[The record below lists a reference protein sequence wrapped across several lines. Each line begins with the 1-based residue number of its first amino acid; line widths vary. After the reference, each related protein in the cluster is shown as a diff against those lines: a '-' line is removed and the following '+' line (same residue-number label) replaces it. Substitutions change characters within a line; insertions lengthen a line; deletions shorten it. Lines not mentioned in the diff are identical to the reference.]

1 MSGTM
6 IALRVAQKELKQLR
20 QQLANADKV
29 IRDLIQQSRDTPR
42 EAYVSG
48 SAREAEQLF
57 VHVLEDEWNKVIE

>member
-29 IRDLIQQSRDTPR
+29 IKRLRKQKEFLLYHIKKSDTWLGAVMRDES
-42 EAYVSG
+42 
-48 SAREAEQLF
+48 
-57 VHVLEDEWNKVIE
+57 